1 MVSVPAKKRLRAVS
15 SRFSIVNSEF
25 GLFFSWGGG
34 GGAKRGWERL
44 RKGQNCFGGCKR
56 GSRIALGVAKG
67 AGFAKVMDAELL
79 WGLQKQ

>member
-34 GGAKRGWERL
+34 GGGKTGVGE
-44 RKGQNCFGGCKR
+44 
-56 GSRIALGVAKG
+56 VAKG
-67 AGFAKVMDAELL
+67 AELL